1 MPEPLEQHQEGLSA
15 SQIKEVERDGWLKAA
30 AAAAERQVLETS
42 PHEAVS
48 RKEDGLHSIFRMG
61 CFLSALRWKSKLVF
75 ALCLAVAPTPR
86 MVCQQLR
93 DCWLQRAVTKGTR
106 LVLK

>member
-30 AAAAERQVLETS
+30 AAAAERQALETS

-61 CFLSALRWKSKLVF
+61 CFLSALRWKSKLVL
-75 ALCLAVAPTPR
+75 ALCLALAPTLR
-86 MVCQQLR
+86 TVCQQLR